1 MATVQQLD
9 PMYVDVTQSSN
20 DFMRLRQELENGTLK
35 QRDGKATVRLLMENG
50 GEFAQTVTL
59 EFSDVTV
66 DETTGS
72 ITLRAIFPNPQHTL
86 LPGMFVRAK
95 LDQGVNENALLVPQ
109 HGVTHTPRGEASA
122 MVVDSNSKVALR
134 QITAPQAIGDKWFVT
149 AGLQEGDKVIVAGVQ
164 KVKPGMQVTPK
175 EVTDQEK
182 QPEQPQ
188 LDTASKS

>member
-1 MATVQQLD
+1 
-9 PMYVDVTQSSN
+9 
-20 DFMRLRQELENGTLK
+20 
-35 QRDGKATVRLLMENG
+35 
-50 GEFAQTVTL
+50 
-59 EFSDVTV
+59 
-66 DETTGS
+66 
-72 ITLRAIFPNPQHTL
+72 
-86 LPGMFVRAK
+86 MFVHAK

-109 HGVTHTPRGEASA
+109 QSVTHTPRGEASA

-134 QITAPQAIGDKWFVT
+134 QITAPQAIGDKWLVT

-188 LDTASKS
+188 PDTASKS